1 MFKKNSTL
9 KIVVVSGGL
18 GGLSKTEALVSTIA
32 EEISKHTAVDIH
44 LVKFSEIGMLVGQ
57 ALYRNEL
64 PELVQN
70 SLQAIENADALIIGT
85 PVYRASFS
93 GLFKHF
99 FDFVEQYSLI
109 NKPVLLAA
117 TGGSEKHALVI
128 EHQLRPLFSFFQ
140 THTLPLGIYAT
151 DKDFDSNY
159 SIQSVE
165 LLERI
170 SLAVSR
176 AMPILQNLS
185 QLVREISV
193 ENIQKNLAPS
203 SISSFSFQK

>member
-44 LVKFSEIGMLVGQ
+44 LVKFS
-57 ALYRNEL
+57 
-64 PELVQN
+64 ELVQN

-176 AMPILQNLS
+176 
-185 QLVREISV
+185 
-193 ENIQKNLAPS
+193 
-203 SISSFSFQK
+203 SFSFQK